1 MLVLRRKVGESVVI
15 GNNIQVQILGIEGD
29 QIKLGFIAPKDVQV
43 LRQELYQEIV
53 AENMAAKEQTGQLQ
67 QEEILN
73 LLKNYRST

>member
-1 MLVLRRKVGESVVI
+1 MLVLRRKIGESVVI

-29 QIKLGFIAPKDVQV
+29 QIKLGFIAPKEVQV

-67 QEEILN
+67 QEQILN
-73 LLKNYRST
+73 LLKNYKSN

>member
-67 QEEILN
+67 QEQILN
-73 LLKNYRST
+73 LLKNYRSN

>member
-1 MLVLRRKVGESVVI
+1 MLVLRRKIGESVII
-15 GNNIQVQILGIEGD
+15 GNDIQVQILGIEGD
-29 QIKLGFIAPKDVQV
+29 QIKLGFVAPKEVQV

-67 QEEILN
+67 QEQILN

>member
-1 MLVLRRKVGESVVI
+1 MLVLRRKIGESVII
-15 GNNIQVQILGIEGD
+15 GNDIQVQILGIEGD
-29 QIKLGFIAPKDVQV
+29 QIKLGFIAPKEVQV

-67 QEEILN
+67 QEQILN

>member
-1 MLVLRRKVGESVVI
+1 MLVLRRKIGESVVI

-29 QIKLGFIAPKDVQV
+29 QIKLGFIAPKEVQV

-67 QEEILN
+67 QEQILN
-73 LLKNYRST
+73 LLKNYRSN